1 MTSIVVLLMFWC
13 ARAAAAAAVSFT
25 VGFLDDARSPIVCTA
40 DGSDCVTEFTF
51 RGTTRFYIDVPPTY
65 GVGVDLSPVKSG
77 VCKPF
82 NDLYVTKAPLLFANN
97 SLAAFKA
104 ALASVGRGKDD
115 PNGLIYASTAS
126 CGTTN
131 TLRFYFGVHQLDQ
144 GWIGN
149 CATGRFRLRLGD
161 SSHVCGYRRED
172 RLCYAG
178 ESSCYHAKLNATVR
192 RDFPVGEPVRCCP
205 AKQPGQSDSVMT
217 ALSCTCAGLDRAPP
231 APVPTAA
238 GTCQSGEFC
247 REKCGIT
254 NGISAGSL
262 SYGSCCADCSATDV
276 RLSGSALGCS
286 NTCPAFGA
294 GGGSVSTPAPQW
306 IPQGSPP
313 WQPLTTPQPTSTE
326 CDDCDCAQR
335 RCEARCTAEST
346 TVLTFNCLRSGP
358 VFSHMCE
365 CQPTRTSDAIFHSQ
379 PSVMVISWM
388 TLALAV
394 LFRW

>member
-13 ARAAAAAAVSFT
+13 ARVAAAAPTVT

-51 RGTTRFYIDVPPTY
+51 RGTTRFYIDVPPAY
-65 GVGVDLSPVKSG
+65 GVGVELSPVKSG

-82 NDLYVTKAPLLFANN
+82 NDIYITKPPYSFANN
-97 SLAAFKA
+97 SLAAFKVA
-104 ALASVGRGKDD
+104 QFVGVGMGKDD
-115 PNGLIYASTAS
+115 PNGLVYALMAACNATE
-126 CGTTN
+126 N
-131 TLRFYFGVHQLDQ
+131 KRFYIGVHQLDQ

-149 CATGRFRLRLGD
+149 CQTGRFRLRLGD
-161 SSHVCGYRRED
+161 SSHRCGYRRED
-172 RLCYAG
+172 RQCYEG
-178 ESSCYHAKLNATVR
+178 KLSCTYTSGDSTAR
-192 RDFPVGEPVRCCP
+192 YDFPVGDPVRCCP
-205 AKQPGQSDSVMT
+205 AKQPGQSDSVTT

-247 REKCGIT
+247 REKCGIAG
-254 NGISAGSL
+254 GISASGI
-262 SYGSCCADCSATDV
+262 SYGSCCADCSA
-276 RLSGSALGCS
+276 SGGVSIVNGRCTNS
-286 NTCPAFGA
+286 CPAFGVGPA
-294 GGGSVSTPAPQW
+294 PASTPAPQW

-365 CQPTRTSDAIFHSQ
+365 CQPTRTSDAIFRSQ
-379 PSVMVISWM
+379 PSAMVISWM
-388 TLALAV
+388 LLALAA
-394 LFRW
+394 LSHW